1 VESRTDRST
10 PNLRPPT
17 PRISPPDHTGC
28 GIRDTCQPGQRRA
41 ACTNRPNKFFRGPAR
56 NLTRDF
62 LKTGKNS
69 VILESGYHSRHRNSP
84 QGMTTE
90 TLTPK
95 TGLRADCDF
104 VIPGERPTV
113 LSSLALALPI
123 EGFLSLWTGRH
134 ELPWLPVP
142 RSPLRP
148 GSNRW
153 AAGRSSPNPNPSPNP
168 SPQSTVHSPPYSP
181 APHNAS
187 GRERNCLWRR
197 AGCFGVFPWPA
208 PPLEAGT
215 IPPSRPER
223 RLTPK
228 RDRV

>member
-1 VESRTDRST
+1 M
-10 PNLRPPT
+10 

-69 VILESGYHSRHRNSP
+69 EILESGHHSRHRNSP
-84 QGMTTE
+84 QAITTE

-123 EGFLSLWTGRH
+123 EGFLSLWTSPPGCRRGFPCLGH
-134 ELPWLPVP
+134 LCAPVRIDGP
-142 RSPLRP
+142 QAE
-148 GSNRW
+148 
-153 AAGRSSPNPNPSPNP
+153 AAPTPAPTPAL
-168 SPQSTVHSPPYSP
+168 SPQST
-181 APHNAS
+181 APHIPQPPITHRAARGIVCGAGQAAFGFS
-187 GRERNCLWRR
+187 RGPPPRWRR
-197 AGCFGVFPWPA
+197 GR
-208 PPLEAGT
+208 
-215 IPPSRPER
+215 SRPVVQNA
-223 RLTPK
+223 
-228 RDRV
+228 D